1 MSTNDRRGDL
11 SRAYEQDVTVVSGAK
26 AEQLASPTP
35 CPGFDVAALVDHLV
49 GVGWRA
55 AALGRG
61 EAPTHDEF
69 PHIELANAAEELRRS
84 SKEAAAAWSDNARL
98 AGTVIMP
105 WGEAYVG
112 TTLVNM
118 YLAELSAHSWDL
130 AVATG
135 QVEALDPALATAALD
150 GAREFLYPD
159 ARDLMG
165 IGDPYGA
172 EITPPEDATEWERFV
187 AFMGRVPR

>member
-11 SRAYEQDVTVVSGAK
+11 SRAYEQAVTVVSGAK

-118 YLAELSAHSWDL
+118 YLAELSAHSW
-130 AVATG
+130 TS
-135 QVEALDPALATAALD
+135 PWPR
-150 GAREFLYPD
+150 ARW
-159 ARDLMG
+159 RRS
-165 IGDPYGA
+165 
-172 EITPPEDATEWERFV
+172 TPPWPPPHSTVPGSSSTPTPAT
-187 AFMGRVPR
+187 